1 MKNLELYIEDEN
13 GNKDRVDLFDFEP
26 INLNQVIKDVK
37 DIGKIFTDYS
47 QSFKVPASPNN
58 NRIFKHY
65 YNYSIADGYDARF
78 KAKGSIKMAGADFRF
93 GKIRLDDVDI
103 KYNKPY
109 AYKIVFFGSS
119 VALAEILGDD
129 ELGNLDYLNKFN
141 HDYNEGVVR
150 NGLTTGLKY
159 DSTSNAMI
167 TGSEGDIIYPF
178 ISCNSYYY
186 YDSDPNDHG
195 HPDHEPT
202 PSNNLHKHSGTAHN
216 GINFRDLKP
225 SIKARHIINAIEDK
239 YEGLFFDKT
248 WLDTPPFNELYLHLH
263 RDKGRIKSAA
273 GDTESIFTQQDFGVN
288 LDIGSIITDRFK
300 SYTLTFS
307 ISPQSGTGPYNL
319 RVVDTRSGETLGYA
333 NGLDSDGSL
342 VLDYDVLSSEE
353 PRNWNLNFYVTTSEG
368 STLTSFNASLGITER
383 TAVTFQNTDII
394 INYEFEDYSFT
405 SPNSPEFT
413 ASYIVV
419 TSQIPKMKVMD
430 FLQSIFKMFNL
441 TAFFQRDESLP
452 SKSRI
457 MIQPL
462 NSYYTNGKVIDVS
475 KYVDISET
483 TVSRPPTYSEIKFT
497 YAKPQTFGIKNQNEL
512 LNDEFGDLTRD
523 NRDLASF
530 VSDGGKY
537 EVKVGFEHLL
547 YERTTNPSNVNYATP
562 FQYGWLVDSNENT
575 IKTKPILHFAVS
587 TPVNKST
594 YPVAFEG
601 SVSVTTN
608 PLIENY
614 FRPSNSNTDDS
625 QTLNFNSEYDE
636 FTGIENSNSL
646 FRNFYQ
652 TYIGKA
658 FSKSA
663 RIVTMNATLPLS
675 VLLSYELS
683 DVFRVNG
690 LDYNINKLQTN
701 LLTGKSKLEL
711 ISGNFAEET
720 RPDTPYGIS
729 VTNRGTDNMNIS
741 WTVPATGVRAVRYAT
756 YIDGVVHGFGDITYT
771 GSTPNAPVALLR
783 SLTAGQTYSIQVT
796 SLSVDLVESHR
807 SEVLLASTST
817 GNSTPTD
824 PTNLAVVSRTDNSI
838 LLEWDVST
846 FDNTLGETGYS
857 VYARIG
863 TTGDFLL
870 SSNVSS
876 DDFATA
882 NFTHNITGLSAG
894 TNYQFKVRAFD
905 SFATTPNSGF
915 SNTVTTQTTDVTDL
929 VPPSVPTDFT
939 DSNITATSVDLS
951 WLASFNPDGTAA
963 DGYKVYQATTQIATT
978 TNTTYSVTGLT
989 SATTY
994 KFFVSSYDAN
1004 GNESNTAGPVTIT
1017 TL

>member
-1 MKNLELYIEDEN
+1 
-13 GNKDRVDLFDFEP
+13 
-26 INLNQVIKDVK
+26 
-37 DIGKIFTDYS
+37 
-47 QSFKVPASPNN
+47 
-58 NRIFKHY
+58 
-65 YNYSIADGYDARF
+65 
-78 KAKGSIKMAGADFRF
+78 
-93 GKIRLDDVDI
+93 
-103 KYNKPY
+103 
-109 AYKIVFFGSS
+109 
-119 VALAEILGDD
+119 
-129 ELGNLDYLNKFN
+129 
-141 HDYNEGVVR
+141 
-150 NGLTTGLKY
+150 
-159 DSTSNAMI
+159 
-167 TGSEGDIIYPF
+167 
-178 ISCNSYYY
+178 
-186 YDSDPNDHG
+186 
-195 HPDHEPT
+195 
-202 PSNNLHKHSGTAHN
+202 
-216 GINFRDLKP
+216 
-225 SIKARHIINAIEDK
+225 
-239 YEGLFFDKT
+239 
-248 WLDTPPFNELYLHLH
+248 
-263 RDKGRIKSAA
+263 
-273 GDTESIFTQQDFGVN
+273 
-288 LDIGSIITDRFK
+288 
-300 SYTLTFS
+300 
-307 ISPQSGTGPYNL
+307 
-319 RVVDTRSGETLGYA
+319 
-333 NGLDSDGSL
+333 
-342 VLDYDVLSSEE
+342 
-353 PRNWNLNFYVTTSEG
+353 
-368 STLTSFNASLGITER
+368 
-383 TAVTFQNTDII
+383 
-394 INYEFEDYSFT
+394 
-405 SPNSPEFT
+405 
-413 ASYIVV
+413 
-419 TSQIPKMKVMD
+419 
-430 FLQSIFKMFNL
+430 
-441 TAFFQRDESLP
+441 
-452 SKSRI
+452 

-547 YERTTNPSNVNYATP
+547 YERTTNPSNVNFATP

-587 TPVNKST
+587 TPVNTST
-594 YPVAFEG
+594 YPVAFTG
-601 SVSVTTN
+601 IVTVSN
-608 PLIENY
+608 PLISNY
-614 FRPSNSNTDDS
+614 FRPSNSNSDGS

-646 FRNFYQ
+646 FKNFYQ

-663 RIVTMNATLPLS
+663 RLVAMNATLPLS

-683 DVFRVNG
+683 DVFRING
-690 LDYNINKLQTN
+690 LDYNINNLQTN

-711 ISGNFAEET
+711 VSGSFAEAT

-741 WTVPATGVRAVRYAT
+741 WTVPATGVRAVRYTT
-756 YIDGVVHGFGDITYT
+756 YLDGVVHGFGDITYT

-783 SLTAGQTYSIQVT
+783 NLTAGQTYSIQVT
-796 SLSVDLVESHR
+796 SSSIDLVESYR

-824 PTNLAVVSRTDNSI
+824 PTNLAVDSRTDNSI
-838 LLEWDVST
+838 LLEWDAST
-846 FDNTLGETGYS
+846 FDNNLGETGYNIYGR
-857 VYARIG
+857 VG
-863 TTGDFLL
+863 TTIDFLL
-870 SSNVSS
+870 FSSVST

-882 NFTHNITGLSAG
+882 NSTHNITGLSAG
-894 TNYQFKVRAFD
+894 TNYQFKVSAYD

-929 VPPSVPTDFT
+929 VPPSVPADFT
-939 DSNITATSVDLS
+939 SSNITATSVDLS

-978 TNTTYSVTGLT
+978 TNTNYSVTGLT

>member
-1 MKNLELYIEDEN
+1 MKDLELYIEDDN
-13 GNKDRVDLFDFEP
+13 GNKDRVDLFDFEA
-26 INLNQVIKDVK
+26 INLNQKIKDVR

-58 NRIFKHY
+58 NKIFKHY

-103 KYNKPY
+103 KYNEPY

-129 ELGNLDYLNKFN
+129 ELGNLDYLNRFN

-150 NGLTTGLKY
+150 TGLITGLKY
-159 DSTSNAMI
+159 DATTDAM
-167 TGSEGDIIYPF
+167 TGGSEGDIIYPF

-186 YDSDPNDHG
+186 YNSTPNDHG

-202 PSNNLHKHSGTAHN
+202 PSRNLHKQGTTAHN

-225 SIKARHIINAIEDK
+225 SIKARHIINAIEAK

-248 WLDTPPFNELYLHLH
+248 WLNTPPFNELYLHLH
-263 RDKGRIKSAA
+263 RDKGPIESAI

-288 LDIGSIITDRFK
+288 LDIGSIITDRYK

-319 RVVDTRSGETLGYA
+319 RVVDTRSGEELGYA
-333 NGLDSDGSL
+333 NELNSDGSL

-368 STLTSFNASLGITER
+368 STLNSFNASLGITER
-383 TAVTFQNTDII
+383 TAVIVLNTITAY
-394 INYEFEDYSFT
+394 NFEDYSFT
-405 SPNSPEFT
+405 SPNSPELT

-419 TSQIPKMKVMD
+419 TSQVPKMKVMD

-462 NSYYTNGKVIDVS
+462 NSYYTSGKVIDVS
-475 KYVDISET
+475 KYVDVSET

-497 YAKPQTFGIKNQNEL
+497 YAKPQTFGIKKKNEL
-512 LNDEFGDLTRD
+512 SNDEFGDLTRD
-523 NRDLASF
+523 NRDLADF

-547 YERTTNPSNVNYATP
+547 YERTTDPYNVNFATP

-587 TPVNKST
+587 TPVNKT
-594 YPVAFEG
+594 NYPVAFTG
-601 SVSVTTN
+601 SVSQTTN
-608 PLIENY
+608 PLIETY
-614 FRPSNSNTDDS
+614 FRPSNSNSDGS

-636 FTGIENSNSL
+636 FTGIANTNSL
-646 FRNFYQ
+646 FKNFYK
-652 TYIGKA
+652 TYIEKA

-663 RIVTMNATLPLS
+663 RLVTMNATLPLS

-683 DVFRVNG
+683 DVFRING
-690 LDYNINKLQTN
+690 LDYNINNLQTN

-711 ISGNFAEET
+711 VSGSFAEAT
-720 RPDTPYGIS
+720 RPDTPFGLV

-741 WTVPATGVRAVRYAT
+741 WTVPATGVRAVRYTT
-756 YIDGVVHGFGDITYT
+756 YLDGVVHGFGDITYT

-796 SLSVDLVESHR
+796 SSSIDLVESYR

-846 FDNTLGETGYS
+846 FDNTQGETGYS

-882 NFTHNITGLSAG
+882 NSTHNVTGLSAG

-929 VPPSVPTDFT
+929 VPPSVPADFT
-939 DSNITATSVDLS
+939 GSNVTATSVDLS

>member
-1 MKNLELYIEDEN
+1 MKDLELYIEDDN
-13 GNKDRVDLFDFEP
+13 GNKDRVDLFDFEA
-26 INLNQVIKDVK
+26 INLNQKIKDVR

-93 GKIRLDDVDI
+93 GKIRLDDVDV
-103 KYNKPY
+103 KYNQPY

-129 ELGNLDYLNKFN
+129 ELGNLDYLNRFN

-150 NGLTTGLKY
+150 TGLITGLKY
-159 DSTSNAMI
+159 DATTDAI
-167 TGSEGDIIYPF
+167 TGGSEGDIIYPF

-186 YDSDPNDHG
+186 YDSDPSDHG

-202 PSNNLHKHSGTAHN
+202 PSNNLHKHGTTAHN

-248 WLDTPPFNELYLHLH
+248 WLDTAPFNELYMHLH
-263 RDKGRIKSAA
+263 RDKGAIESAV

-288 LDIGSIITDRFK
+288 LDIGSIITDRYK

-319 RVVDTRSGETLGYA
+319 RVVDTRSGDTLGYA

-368 STLTSFNASLGITER
+368 STLNSFNASLGMTER

-394 INYEFEDYSFT
+394 ISYDFEDYSFT

-419 TSQIPKMKVMD
+419 TSQIPKMKVID

-483 TVSRPPTYSEIKFT
+483 TVSRPPTYSEISFT
-497 YAKPQTFGIKNQNEL
+497 YSKPKTFGIKNQNEL

-523 NRDLASF
+523 NRDLANF

-537 EVKVGFEHLL
+537 QVKVGFEHLL
-547 YERTTNPSNVNYATP
+547 YERTTDPSNVNYATP

-575 IKTKPILHFAVS
+575 VKTNPILHFAVS
-587 TPVNKST
+587 TTVNTST
-594 YPVAFEG
+594 YTTAFTG
-601 SVSVTTN
+601 AVTVSN
-608 PLIENY
+608 PLINKY
-614 FRPSNSNTDDS
+614 FRPSNSSSDGS

-646 FRNFYQ
+646 FKNFYQ

-663 RIVTMNATLPLS
+663 RLVTMNATLPLS

-683 DVFRVNG
+683 DVFRING
-690 LDYNINKLQTN
+690 LDYNINSLQTN

-711 ISGNFAEET
+711 ISGSFAEAT
-720 RPDTPYGIS
+720 RPDTPHTLS

-741 WTVPATGVRAVRYAT
+741 WTVPATGVRAVHYTT
-756 YIDGVVHGFGDITYT
+756 YIDGVAHGFGDITYT
-771 GSTPNAPVALLR
+771 GSTPNNPVALLR
-783 SLTAGQTYSIQVT
+783 NLTAGQTYSIQVT
-796 SLSVDLVESHR
+796 SLSVDLVESYR

-824 PTNLAVVSRTDNSI
+824 PTNLAVDSRTDNSI
-838 LLEWDVST
+838 LLEWDAST
-846 FDNTLGETGYS
+846 FDNNLGETGYNIYGR
-857 VYARIG
+857 VG
-863 TTGDFLL
+863 TTIDFLL
-870 SSNVSS
+870 FSSVST

-882 NFTHNITGLSAG
+882 NSTHNITGLSAG
-894 TNYQFKVRAFD
+894 TNYQFKVSAYD

-929 VPPSVPTDFT
+929 VPPSVPTNFT
-939 DSNITATSVDLS
+939 SSNVTTTSVDLS
-951 WLASFNPDGTAA
+951 WFPSFNPDGTAA
-963 DGYKVYQATTQIATT
+963 DGYKVYQGTTQIATT

-1004 GNESNTAGPVTIT
+1004 GNESNTAGPVIIT